1 MTCSGKSAGCI
12 LIVCG
17 KEGGRGKGGEKETN
31 GTQPQWKRLYS
42 ALDAWCTLFSHEFYT
57 FLIIWGGL
65 SMSKLR
71 KDKKKN

>member
-1 MTCSGKSAGCI
+1 MTCSGKSAGGI
-12 LIVCG
+12 MIVCG
-17 KEGGRGKGGEKETN
+17 KGGEGEKETN